1 MSECKIA
8 EAVRKMLEYTHPG
21 KLKETPLL
29 NCGKDGSQTMIR
41 ILPTSAERSE
51 KLMAYKTL
59 AQFLD
64 KLEHA

>member
-21 KLKETPLL
+21 KLKETLTEL
-29 NCGKDGSQTMIR
+29 WEGWLTNDDTDTA
-41 ILPTSAERSE
+41 TSAERSE

-59 AQFLD
+59 AQFLE
-64 KLEHA
+64 KLEHV